1 MEDEIVSGKP
11 LPPKITA
18 VKALED
24 WKLKLTFTGGQER
37 IFDMKTYRY
46 GVFARLEEPEY
57 FQRVRIVKG
66 SLCWPHG
73 QDLHYGMLYHNSNPL
88 SFQE

>member
-1 MEDEIVSGKP
+1 MDNEIVSGKP

-18 VKALED
+18 VEPQDD
-24 WKLKLTFTGGQER
+24 WKLKLTFEGGEER
-37 IFDMKTYRY
+37 IFDMKPYRY

-57 FQRVRIVKG
+57 FQRVRIVNG

-73 QDLHYGMLYHNSNPL
+73 QDLHYGMLYKNSQAL
-88 SFQE
+88 AVQ